1 MSTLRTYNVQ
11 SSDSASTNIQ
21 LTENGGIIVAG
32 VSTFSNNLITDGR
45 IGIGTDNPNDSL
57 TILKDATGAGAGGL
71 KLQTAGSN
79 ESYLTFGVSSSLS
92 KAIFTSSFNGS
103 GTALPMVFAVGPSS
117 TDERL
122 RISSTGLVSIPV
134 SGVLQVGGAGSA
146 ETDSKLYVANTGGN
160 AYIQV
165 KGADSTGIAG
175 LKFGRNSVA
184 NRAGID
190 WSAATDNLTI
200 RTGGTNP
207 RITVSSGGNVGMGTD
222 NPTAKLD
229 VNGTLNVTGVST
241 FQDNVNLGDN
251 NKIILGDGDDL
262 QLYHTSTNSYIDDTA
277 TGNLNIRSNGSFINL
292 GTISGETMI
301 SAKTN
306 GNVELFYDNSK
317 KFETTSSG
325 VSITGNIDVDNTTS
339 IGSATSSLS
348 TLTQTAIH
356 TELAVATYRSVEYTI
371 QATQGTNFHATKI
384 LALHNGTTAY
394 HSEYGTIFNNS
405 SVASFDVDISGGNLR
420 LLATGAS
427 ASQTDYVVNF
437 VATKV

>member
-1 MSTLRTYNVQ
+1 MWFKSGSFAGLGTDAWLSNYAVGIGSTQVPNGVRLAAGNVQ
-11 SSDSASTNIQ
+11 I
-21 LTENGGIIVAG
+21 TENDISVVRNINASGIVTANSFNGNGANLTSLNASNLSSGTVPGTRGVVAG
-32 VSTFSNNLITDGR
+32 SANASFLTYSGTSKNAGQFYGGTTGPSSTTRLNYDGW
-45 IGIGTDNPNDSL
+45 L
-57 TILKDATGAGAGGL
+57 YAT
-71 KLQTAGSN
+71 Q
-79 ESYLTFGVSSSLS
+79 
-92 KAIFTSSFNGS
+92 FNGS
-103 GTALPMVFAVGPSS
+103 GA
-117 TDERL
+117 
-122 RISSTGLVSIPV
+122 GLSNIPLSGV
-134 SGVLQVGGAGSA
+134 SGAISGSQI
-146 ETDSKLYVANTGGN
+146 NTVTGSTTY
-160 AYIQV
+160 YI
-165 KGADSTGIAG
+165 S
-175 LKFGRNSVA
+175 
-184 NRAGID
+184 
-190 WSAATDNLTI
+190 ATDNTS
-200 RTGGTNP
+200 G
-207 RITVSSGGNVGMGTD
+207 VSSDAYVKSDIVMTGLGSVGIGTT

>member
-1 MSTLRTYNVQ
+1 
-11 SSDSASTNIQ
+11 
-21 LTENGGIIVAG
+21 
-32 VSTFSNNLITDGR
+32 
-45 IGIGTDNPNDSL
+45 
-57 TILKDATGAGAGGL
+57 
-71 KLQTAGSN
+71 
-79 ESYLTFGVSSSLS
+79 
-92 KAIFTSSFNGS
+92 
-103 GTALPMVFAVGPSS
+103 
-117 TDERL
+117 
-122 RISSTGLVSIPV
+122 
-134 SGVLQVGGAGSA
+134 
-146 ETDSKLYVANTGGN
+146 
-160 AYIQV
+160 
-165 KGADSTGIAG
+165 
-175 LKFGRNSVA
+175 
-184 NRAGID
+184 
-190 WSAATDNLTI
+190 
-200 RTGGTNP
+200 
-207 RITVSSGGNVGMGTD
+207 MGTD